1 MKLQP
6 YREGTWFAVPL
17 RHGGYA
23 TGLVAR
29 MSPAGKIMLAYLFGP
44 KRDAIPTLAA
54 VSRLQAADALKALR
68 TGDMALANGRW
79 PVIGDTDPAQWQRSA
94 WPVPLFI
101 RRADAL
107 KRAWRATYSDNDPG
121 KPEREESVPYDT
133 EGLEADSLY
142 GYGSIELLLTKLLDP
157 V

>member
-6 YREGTWFAVPL
+6 YREGSLFAVPL
-17 RHGGYA
+17 REGGYA

-29 MSPAGKIMLAYLFGP
+29 MSPTGRVILAYLFGP
-44 KRDAIPTLAA
+44 KREVVPELAE
-54 VSRLQAADALKALR
+54 VQHLQAGDALKALR

-79 PVIGDTDPAQWQRSA
+79 PVIGDAHDWQRGA

-107 KRAWRATYSDNDPG
+107 KRAWRATYSDEDPG
-121 KPEREESVPYDT
+121 KSVREESVPYET

-142 GYGSIELLLTKLLDP
+142 GYGSVELLLTKLLT
-157 V
+157 

>member
-17 RHGGYA
+17 RNGGYA

-29 MSPAGKIMLAYLFGP
+29 ISPAGKIMLAYLFGP
-44 KRDAIPTLAA
+44 KREAIPSLAEVA
-54 VSRLQAADALKALR
+54 GLRAGDALKALR

-79 PVIGDTDPAQWQRSA
+79 PVIGDSDPERWRRSD

-133 EGLEADSLY
+133 DGLEADSLY

-157 V
+157 E